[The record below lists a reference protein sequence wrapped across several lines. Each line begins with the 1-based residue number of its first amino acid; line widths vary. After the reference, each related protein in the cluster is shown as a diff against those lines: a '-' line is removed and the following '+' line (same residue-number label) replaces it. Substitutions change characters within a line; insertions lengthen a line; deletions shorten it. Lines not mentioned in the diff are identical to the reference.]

1 MFSTGSLVRSDRDW
15 WPPHFRHRN
24 TRQLAMASKLL
35 FPIPEGGLG
44 DRLYGIRAKAVIVWG
59 ESDQMVPPARG
70 EAFPC
75 GIIGAKLVRAPAGG
89 HIVIV
94 EKPEP
99 VVGAIAR
106 LD

>member
-1 MFSTGSLVRSDRDW
+1 
-15 WPPHFRHRN
+15 
-24 TRQLAMASKLL
+24 MASKLL
-35 FPIPEGGLG
+35 FPIPERGLG

-59 ESDQMVPPARG
+59 ESDQMVPPAHG

-75 GIIGAKLVRAPAGG
+75 GIIGAELVRAPAAG